1 MLNDFT
7 RFLVNSQCVMG
18 MKTTKINDKR
28 IGLSLNPKH
37 KTRHQHKNT
46 NVKNKKH
53 EMCKIRV

>member
-1 MLNDFT
+1 
-7 RFLVNSQCVMG
+7 MG